1 MITYRWIY
9 WIYALEFVEWI
20 LMKTL
25 RDDNILY
32 LCPSFSTGGPYF
44 LLFRNVRIYI
54 CGFTLFSFSLW
65 WSTITSVDRRQQQ
78 RVRHSSLV
86 EIPVAKYR
94 SSLDGGDKCGRWV
107 LFMHWHRS
115 GFIFCINST
124 RSNALSKFLLLND
137 IREFSTSR
145 ASHAK
150 NLLIITSVDDI
161 FSFFAYGKLV
171 LSSKLRSKKS
181 NRVN

>member
-1 MITYRWIY
+1 MIIT
-9 WIYALEFVEWI
+9 
-20 LMKTL
+20 
-25 RDDNILY
+25 LY
-32 LCPSFSTGGPYF
+32 LCPSFSTG
-44 LLFRNVRIYI
+44 LFSFISKRPDLHLRIY
-54 CGFTLFSFSLW
+54 FFFSFSLW
-65 WSTITSVDRRQQQ
+65 WSTITGVDRRQQQ

-107 LFMHWHRS
+107 LFMHWQRS

-137 IREFSTSR
+137 IREFSTSH

-150 NLLIITSVDDI
+150 NLLIITNVDDI
-161 FSFFAYGKLV
+161 FIFC
-171 LSSKLRSKKS
+171 LRKISPF
-181 NRVN
+181 VEIV

>member
-1 MITYRWIY
+1 MNTYRWIY

-20 LMKTL
+20 LIKTL
-25 RDDNILY
+25 RDDNNPLSLSLFLY
-32 LCPSFSTGGPYF
+32 RAIFFYFETSGSTSAD
-44 LLFRNVRIYI
+44 LLF
-54 CGFTLFSFSLW
+54 FFLFLMMKYYHG
-65 WSTITSVDRRQQQ
+65 RGQQQ

-107 LFMHWHRS
+107 LFMHWQRS

-137 IREFSTSR
+137 IREFSTSH

-150 NLLIITSVDDI
+150 NLLIITNVDDI
-161 FSFFAYGKLV
+161 FIFC
-171 LSSKLRSKKS
+171 LRKISPF
-181 NRVN
+181 VEIV